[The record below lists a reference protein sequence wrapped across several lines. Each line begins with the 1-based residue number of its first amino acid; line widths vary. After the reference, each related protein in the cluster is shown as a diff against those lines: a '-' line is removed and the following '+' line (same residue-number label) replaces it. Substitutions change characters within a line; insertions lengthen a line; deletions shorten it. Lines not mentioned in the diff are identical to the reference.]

1 MNESFNEITDQ
12 NRPFEKEEMI
22 VPWPVALGLTL
33 ITIFFLAI
41 GIAVVFT
48 IQPFFGSQVVSDVSF
63 FELWALAL
71 TMNPS
76 APMIIILLLIAIFL
90 VIVTIIGLVKAII
103 VLFFGDI
110 SLISG
115 AALGGGISL
124 PVAALLLFQSM
135 LIPDYAVTEMTDLV
149 WRILLFFLFGCFIG
163 AIVGTPLT
171 MLYGSIKGKA
181 SGQSAAVAGAVG
193 TLIYVLLALFLIFSL
208 SALYGLSLPTIN

>member
-48 IQPFFGSQVVSDVSF
+48 IQPFFGSQVVSDASF

-90 VIVTIIGLVKAII
+90 GSV
-103 VLFFGDI
+103 DI
-110 SLISG
+110 
-115 AALGGGISL
+115 
-124 PVAALLLFQSM
+124 
-135 LIPDYAVTEMTDLV
+135 
-149 WRILLFFLFGCFIG
+149 
-163 AIVGTPLT
+163 
-171 MLYGSIKGKA
+171 
-181 SGQSAAVAGAVG
+181 
-193 TLIYVLLALFLIFSL
+193 
-208 SALYGLSLPTIN
+208 